1 MANTSPSDER
11 AKQNHVISYLK
22 EHKEQY
28 GDDLI
33 FLKDNKEKTVDLLT
47 YRRNEIG
54 HARMKNDLEEYRNL
68 GKRIDDGII
77 RLTLQVINNVLMEQ
91 K

>member
-1 MANTSPSDER
+1 M
-11 AKQNHVISYLK
+11 
-22 EHKEQY
+22 
-28 GDDLI
+28 
-33 FLKDNKEKTVDLLT
+33 DLLT